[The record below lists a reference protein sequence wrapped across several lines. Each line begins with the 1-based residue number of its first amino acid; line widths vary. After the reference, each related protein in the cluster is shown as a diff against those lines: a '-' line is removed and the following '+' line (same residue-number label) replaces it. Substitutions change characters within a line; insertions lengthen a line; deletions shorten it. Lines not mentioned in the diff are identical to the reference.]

1 MTSDEVG
8 QFIQLKSR
16 ANVPSEIVDATHSP
30 TEGNPLFV
38 TEVVRLV
45 KQARFG
51 EDTNWEMRIRE
62 GIKDAISGRLSGLT
76 KQCN

>member
-8 QFIQLKSR
+8 RFIQLKSR

-51 EDTNWEMRIRE
+51 EDTN
-62 GIKDAISGRLSGLT
+62 
-76 KQCN
+76 